1 MLNKSHKNVS
11 TCVLIFMPYLKKKKT
26 IKNSLKK
33 KLFLHKKHDL
43 KKTVFSHQ
51 YVRRSA
57 KIFILNKEGINE
69 KISYERRAYE
79 SVDKKSP
86 S

>member
-1 MLNKSHKNVS
+1 
-11 TCVLIFMPYLKKKKT
+11 MPYK
-26 IKNSLKK
+26 IKNSLKEK
-33 KLFLHKKHDL
+33 NFFLHKKHDL
-43 KKTVFSHQ
+43 KKTVFFSHH

-57 KIFILNKEGINE
+57 KIFILNKERINE